1 MSNLLRRRRT
11 DTEPTAVDQ
20 QEAEIRKALES
31 LRTTN
36 VREVMTPRVDVIA
49 LREPVNIGDVASAVR
64 ESGHSRFPVYQE
76 DLDQL
81 VGVLFVKD
89 LFRSGAWNTD
99 TTEADIKK
107 LVRKPFFVPESRP
120 LLALLQEMR
129 KRRVAFAVVTDEH
142 GGVEGVLTI
151 KDLISELV
159 GDIHDEF
166 DSEPETEIQRVDA
179 QRWLID
185 GGTNVED
192 VTTETGLPIPEGE
205 YVTLG
210 GFLMWLLGRIP
221 VDGDVCEF
229 EGFEL
234 KVEEMDKRRV
244 SQVIVRAPSGTVSES
259 ESQDIDTGM

>member
-1 MSNLLRRRRT
+1 
-11 DTEPTAVDQ
+11 
-20 QEAEIRKALES
+20 
-31 LRTTN
+31 
-36 VREVMTPRVDVIA
+36 MTPRVDVIA
-49 LREPVNIGDVASAVR
+49 LRQPVSIEDVASAVR

-89 LFRSGAWNTD
+89 LFRSGTWND
-99 TTEADIKK
+99 STTTADIEKR
-107 LVRKPFFVPESRP
+107 VRKPFFVPESRP

-129 KRRVAFAVVTDEH
+129 KIRVAFAVVTDEH

-179 QRWLID
+179 RRWLID

-192 VTTETGLPIPEGE
+192 VVEETGMPIPDGE

-210 GFLMWLLGRIP
+210 GFLMFLLGRIP

-234 KVEEMDKRRV
+234 KIEEMDRRRV
-244 SQVIVRAPSGTVSES
+244 SQVVVRAPSDTVSES
-259 ESQDIDTGM
+259 DSEDNDTGM